1 LHFGLICIER
11 KRKLQKKN
19 HPELFNEKDKKSSAS
34 TDDDKIRELKCK
46 MMTNAILSLIRQV
59 SEMTEKY
66 RPVHKDSRPLPHH
79 HKLNKQHKETL
90 KKEKEGK
97 IGEDDRIGK
106 GIEGKGQET
115 KQNKEQEQNETEEK
129 YDFDRADD
137 HSLNLL
143 NFVVTDGEIVVA
155 SRFTSGLLENAH
167 TLFYC
172 QGKDFDSKD
181 GEPRITYHRDNDHSK
196 DMVIISSEP
205 LTHEDQKDFTPVTP
219 NHIIS
224 FISTEKFYTTPITF
238 E

>member
-1 LHFGLICIER
+1 
-11 KRKLQKKN
+11 
-19 HPELFNEKDKKSSAS
+19 
-34 TDDDKIRELKCK
+34 
-46 MMTNAILSLIRQV
+46 MMTNSILSLIKRV

-66 RPVHKDSRPLPHH
+66 RPVHKDSRPLPHY
-79 HKLNKQHKETL
+79 HKLKEQHKEIL

-97 IGEDDRIGK
+97 IGEDD
-106 GIEGKGQET
+106 GKGQET
-115 KQNKEQEQNETEEK
+115 KQNKEQEQDEAELEEK
-129 YDFDRADD
+129 YDFDCLDD

-181 GEPRITYHRDNDHSK
+181 GEPRIIYHRDNDHSK

-224 FISTEKFYTTPITF
+224 FQSTEKFYTTPITV
-238 E
+238 EGN